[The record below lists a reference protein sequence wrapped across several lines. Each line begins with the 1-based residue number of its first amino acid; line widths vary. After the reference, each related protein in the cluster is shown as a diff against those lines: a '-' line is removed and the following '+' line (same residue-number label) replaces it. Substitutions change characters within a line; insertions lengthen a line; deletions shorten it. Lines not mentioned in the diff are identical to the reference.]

1 MDTIGNLGLSSTE
14 PPLESVLSYFVFALI
29 YILFYMI

>member
-14 PPLESVLSYFVFALI
+14 LPLESVLSYFVFALI